1 MTSLQY
7 RPDLEEHSQP
17 NDGVIATRRSKIRK
31 MNKISFINMNL
42 SRARGAYTKHDLD
55 YPSMSVERE
64 RRAHS
69 PDATATSIAGLMT
82 ELELLLDSMVDSH

>member
-7 RPDLEEHSQP
+7 RPDLEEHSWP
-17 NDGVIATRRSKIRK
+17 NDGLTATRRSKIRK

-42 SRARGAYTKHDLD
+42 SRARGAYTKHDLE

-69 PDATATSIAGLMT
+69 PGSTATSITGLMT
-82 ELELLLDSMVDSH
+82 ELELLLDLMTDPY